1 MGENLLR
8 RIMTGEEIRVAITQ
22 NDELIQQLLE
32 EESFVLNREIMV
44 LITNNFELR
53 KNCPHSYENGRCIY
67 CDQKI
72 TQ

>member
-1 MGENLLR
+1 
-8 RIMTGEEIRVAITQ
+8 MTGEEIRVAITQ

-53 KNCPHSYENGRCIY
+53 KKLSSFL
-67 CDQKI
+67 
-72 TQ
+72 